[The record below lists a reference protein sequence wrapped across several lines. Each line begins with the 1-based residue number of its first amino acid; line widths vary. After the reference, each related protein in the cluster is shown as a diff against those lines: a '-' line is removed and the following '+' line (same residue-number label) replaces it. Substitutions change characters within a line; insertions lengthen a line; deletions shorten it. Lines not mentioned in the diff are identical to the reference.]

1 MKNAINATRS
11 RRSQPDRRALR
22 QLIPFGFA
30 LAIGLAACTVPK
42 RGPSTAPSAGLLT
55 EVRDHT
61 GAPVAKDAL
70 RGHWSV
76 LWFYPKAQTSG

>member
-1 MKNAINATRS
+1 MKNHNTVVPS
-11 RRSQPDRRALR
+11 RRIAR
-22 QLIPFGFA
+22 QLTPLGLA

-42 RGPSTAPSAGLLT
+42 RGPSTAATPGLLSA
-55 EVRDHT
+55 VRDHT